1 MVEALGCAYTSQL
14 EQYHGWLIRKTFGI
28 VSAQA
33 PDYPTV
39 LRLLSPGLAEDER
52 ESVVRTEMKAFVKT
66 VLFLF
71 FIRRHTP
78 FSPYVAPR
86 FPHMS
91 EINFSVF
98 VFLGR
103 AAREGAREGL
113 RRSWARGSAQGVE
126 RRKSA
131 AVHGCRATQI
141 RRGMQSISPY
151 TQNNGGRTVSYI
163 CSRARRERNVYSQSS
178 LKGRCRRLGNEH
190 DST

>member
-66 VLFLF
+66 VLFSFL
-71 FIRRHTP
+71 IRRHTP
-78 FSPYVAPR
+78 FSPHVAPR

-91 EINFSVF
+91 EINCSFF
-98 VFLGR
+98 VF
-103 AAREGAREGL
+103 
-113 RRSWARGSAQGVE
+113 
-126 RRKSA
+126 
-131 AVHGCRATQI
+131 
-141 RRGMQSISPY
+141 
-151 TQNNGGRTVSYI
+151 
-163 CSRARRERNVYSQSS
+163 
-178 LKGRCRRLGNEH
+178 
-190 DST
+190 